1 MLNIVL
7 QYVRDAKEKLAVRQ
21 ADRRAYFCSVRV
33 QRLSAVIGRE
43 IVLARKEISFH
54 PEDGSL
60 INSVSHI
67 QWKFLE
73 KITPVA

>member
-1 MLNIVL
+1 VILKKNWRSGRQTGQRASVL
-7 QYVRDAKEKLAVRQ
+7 YG
-21 ADRRAYFCSVRV
+21 V

-43 IVLARKEISFH
+43 IVLAREAISFH

>member
-1 MLNIVL
+1 MLNTAL
-7 QYVRDAKEKLAVRQ
+7 QYARDAKKKWLSG
-21 ADRRAYFCSVRV
+21 RRTGECASALYGV
-33 QRLSAVIGRE
+33 QRLSALIGRE
-43 IVLARKEISFH
+43 VVLAREAISFH
-54 PEDGSL
+54 PEDGTL